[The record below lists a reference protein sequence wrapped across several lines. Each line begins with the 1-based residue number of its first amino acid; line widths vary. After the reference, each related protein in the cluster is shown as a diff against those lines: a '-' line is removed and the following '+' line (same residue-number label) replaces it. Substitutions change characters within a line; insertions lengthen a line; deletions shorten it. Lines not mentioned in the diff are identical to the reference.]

1 MKALTEILNLKLF
14 PKQVLATEV
23 CFDREGVKWSVAH
36 LTRVKGGVE
45 LINTWIGDSLEEVLK
60 ETKSIPVILLVTGKK
75 VLTKR
80 ATAANTEEKT
90 LEKAFPNVNPDDVYF
105 QIEDVD
111 AEQAEVSVIRKEI
124 LQELWGNIE
133 SQQCLM
139 VDLAIG
145 DSGLKQLYEKVPDQL
160 SVQLNEG
167 GDLNRSEEV
176 ECMDTKL
183 PIGAVRAFI
192 FGLIFLGGEIFLNQQ
207 ELVVNSRKEWLYKT
221 MFQKVL
227 AVGAVT
233 FFMALLI
240 NFLLFTH
247 YRDANQ
253 DLEYRTQGYDGR
265 IAEVEKL
272 KAEYNQVQSFLEVN
286 GADQGQL
293 AMMGDQIASKV
304 PADVALIRMAF
315 NPVERYL
322 KRENLIRYQHGEIL
336 VQGTANRYG
345 ALAEWIKGVKQLEW
359 VSALEVIGYEESGS
373 KKDGEFSVKIKF
385 KS

>member
-1 MKALTEILNLKLF
+1 MKSLTEILNLKLF

-36 LTRVKGGVE
+36 LKRVKGAVE

-60 ETKSIPVILLVTGKK
+60 ETKSVPVILLVTGKK

-80 ATAANTEEKT
+80 TTVAKTEEKT

-105 QIEDVD
+105 QIEDID
-111 AEQAEVSVIRKEI
+111 AEQVEVSVIRKET
-124 LQELWGNIE
+124 LQELWGNAE
-133 SQQCLM
+133 GQQYLM

-145 DSGLKQLYEKVPDQL
+145 DSGLKQLYERVPDQL
-160 SVQLNEG
+160 SVQLNEV
-167 GDLNRSEEV
+167 GDLNRSQEI
-176 ECMDTKL
+176 ECIGTKL
-183 PIGAVRAFI
+183 PISAVRAFL
-192 FGLIFLGGEIFLNQQ
+192 FGLIFLGGEIFLSQE
-207 ELVVNSRKEWLYKT
+207 ELVLNSRKEWMYKA
-221 MFQKVL
+221 MFQKGLV
-227 AVGAVT
+227 VGAAT
-233 FFMALLI
+233 FFIALLI

-247 YRDANQ
+247 YSGVNQ

-272 KAEYNQVQSFLEVN
+272 KNEYKRVQSFLEVN
-286 GADQGQL
+286 SGDQAQL

-322 KRENLIRYQHGEIL
+322 KRENLIRYQQGEIL
-336 VQGTANRYG
+336 VQGTASRYG

-359 VSALEVIGYEESGS
+359 VSALEIVGYEESGS
-373 KKDGEFSVKIKF
+373 KKYGEFSVKIKF